1 MNTPH
6 LDPATC
12 MALKPILDAGK
23 EAMAQMDAC
32 NTWTVGIANLLGV
45 SLADF
50 SSTEIPEQYAELRE
64 RITKAVK
71 VINGL

>member
-12 MALKPILDAGK
+12 MALKPIVDSGNR
-23 EAMAQMDAC
+23 AMSEQDVYRG
-32 NTWTVGIANLLGV
+32 WTVGLALTLGIPISGFASNEV
-45 SLADF
+45 S
-50 SSTEIPEQYAELRE
+50 EQYAELRE

-71 VINGL
+71 EMKA